1 MHKINCGSAIGV
13 SSIALALALS
23 LRLIYNDLDMFKR
36 IALKY
41 LRCWAQKEERKPLV
55 LRGARQVGK
64 TTLVR
69 LFAEEF
75 EHYIYLNLEEKENAA
90 LFAADSS
97 FEDLLSGVF
106 FKANVRQDSK
116 RVLIFID
123 EIQNEPKAVQA
134 LRYFYEKR
142 PDLYVIA
149 AGSLLESLM
158 GRHISFPVGRV
169 EYMALHPC
177 TFVEFLD
184 AIGEEQLACRV
195 EQIAVPQSLHDYTLD
210 LFKKY
215 MIIGGLPEVV
225 ANYAEHRDMV
235 RLGGVFNALL
245 SGYRDDVEKYAS
257 KPKEQ
262 DTIRY
267 ILNYGWT
274 FAAHRIQFAKF
285 TNTSFRSADVSNA
298 FRILEKTLL
307 LELVYPQTSASFPI
321 LPDLRKSPKLLWLD
335 TGLVNYVAGM
345 QEELLFTTDSD
356 ELWNGH
362 IAEHIV
368 AQELLGATTS
378 FGEKRMFW
386 VRDARNSQAEV
397 DFLIRYKSHLLPIEV
412 KTGSNSKLRSLH
424 QFMDESRESMALR
437 LWNGPMTS
445 DTIARADGSTFT
457 LYNIPLY
464 YAGQL
469 SEFVGGKL

>member
-1 MHKINCGSAIGV
+1 
-13 SSIALALALS
+13 
-23 LRLIYNDLDMFKR
+23 MFRR
-36 IALKY
+36 IAQKY
-41 LRCWAQKEERKPLV
+41 LYEWAQKEERKPLV

-64 TTLVR
+64 TTLVKM
-69 LFAEEF
+69 FAADF
-75 EHYIYLNLEEKENAA
+75 DHYIYLNLEEKEDAE

-97 FEDLLSGVF
+97 FEDLLVGIF
-106 FKANVRQDSK
+106 FKANIPIDSS
-116 RVLIFID
+116 RTLIFID

-177 TFVEFLD
+177 TFVEFLM
-184 AIGEEQLACRV
+184 AIGEDMLANQI
-195 EQIAVPQSLHDYTLD
+195 ENIAVPQSLHSYTLD

-225 ANYAEHRDMV
+225 ANYAQYRDMV
-235 RLGGVFNALL
+235 RLNGVFNALL
-245 SGYRDDVEKYAS
+245 SGYRDDVEKYAD

-262 DTIRY
+262 DSIRY

-274 FAAHRIQFAKF
+274 SAGHRIQFAKF
-285 TNTSFRSADVSNA
+285 TNSSFKSADVSNA
-298 FRILEKTLL
+298 FRTLEKTLL
-307 LELVYPQTSASFPI
+307 LELVYPLTSTSFPI
-321 LPDLRKSPKLLWLD
+321 LPDLKKSPKLLWFD
-335 TGLVNYVAGM
+335 TGLVNYVTGM
-345 QEELLFTTDSD
+345 QEDLLFTPNSD
-356 ELWNGH
+356 ELWNGD

-368 AQELLGATTS
+368 AQELLGATTL

-397 DFLIRYKSHLLPIEV
+397 DFVIRHKSHLLPIEV

-424 QFMDESRESMALR
+424 QYMEESNENIALR

-445 DTIARADGSTFT
+445 DIITRIDGRPFT

-464 YAGQL
+464 YAGHLNAWLQQTL
-469 SEFVGGKL
+469 

>member
-1 MHKINCGSAIGV
+1 
-13 SSIALALALS
+13 
-23 LRLIYNDLDMFKR
+23 MFRR
-36 IALKY
+36 IAQKY
-41 LRCWAQKEERKPLV
+41 LYEWAQKEERKPLV

-64 TTLVR
+64 TTLVKM
-69 LFAEEF
+69 FAADF
-75 EHYIYLNLEEKENAA
+75 DHYIYLNLEEKEDAE

-97 FEDLLSGVF
+97 FDDLLVGIF
-106 FKANVRQDSK
+106 FKANIPIDSS
-116 RVLIFID
+116 RTLIFID

-177 TFVEFLD
+177 TFVEFLM
-184 AIGEEQLACRV
+184 AIGEDMLANQI
-195 EQIAVPQSLHDYTLD
+195 EKIAVPQSLHGYTLD

-225 ANYAEHRDMV
+225 ANYAQYRDMV

-245 SGYRDDVEKYAS
+245 SGYRDDVEKYAD

-262 DTIRY
+262 DSIRY

-274 FAAHRIQFAKF
+274 SAGHRIQFAKF
-285 TNTSFRSADVSNA
+285 TNSSFKSADVSNA
-298 FRILEKTLL
+298 FRTLEKTLL
-307 LELVYPQTSASFPI
+307 LELVYPLTSTSFPI
-321 LPDLRKSPKLLWLD
+321 LPDLKKSPKLLWFD
-335 TGLVNYVAGM
+335 TGLVNYVTGM
-345 QEELLFTTDSD
+345 QEELLFTPNSD
-356 ELWNGH
+356 ELWNGD

-368 AQELLGATTS
+368 AQELLGATTL

-397 DFLIRYKSHLLPIEV
+397 DFVIRHKSHLLPIEV

-424 QFMDESRESMALR
+424 QYMEESNENIALR

-445 DTIARADGSTFT
+445 DVITRTDDRPFT

-464 YAGQL
+464 YAGHLNAWLQQTL
-469 SEFVGGKL
+469 

>member
-1 MHKINCGSAIGV
+1 
-13 SSIALALALS
+13 
-23 LRLIYNDLDMFKR
+23 MFKR
-36 IALKY
+36 LALNY
-41 LRCWAQKEERKPLV
+41 LRKWAQKEERKPLV

-64 TTLVR
+64 TTLVKM
-69 LFAEEF
+69 FADDF
-75 EHYIYLNLEEKENAA
+75 DHYIYLNLEEADNAK
-90 LFAADSS
+90 LFAADST
-97 FEDLLSGVF
+97 FDDLLAGIF
-106 FKANVRQDSK
+106 FRANLTADSH
-116 RVLIFID
+116 RTLIFID

-134 LRYFYEKR
+134 LRYFYERR

-177 TFVEFLD
+177 TFTEFLS
-184 AIGEEQLACRV
+184 AIGEEALACQI
-195 EQIAVPQSLHDYTLD
+195 EKIAVPQSLHSYTLE

-225 ANYAEHRDMV
+225 ANYAQHRDMV
-235 RLGGVFNALL
+235 RLNGVFNSLL
-245 SGYRDDVEKYAS
+245 SGYRDDVEKYAD
-257 KPKEQ
+257 KPREQ

-274 FAAHRIQFAKF
+274 SAAHRIQFAKF
-285 TNTSFRSADVSNA
+285 TNTSFKSADVSNA
-298 FRILEKTLL
+298 FRTLEKALL
-307 LELVYPQTSASFPI
+307 LELVYPLTSTSFPI
-321 LPDLRKSPKLLWLD
+321 LPDLKKSPKLFWLD

-356 ELWNGH
+356 ELWNGD
-362 IAEHIV
+362 IAEHSV
-368 AQELLGATTS
+368 AQELLGATTT

-397 DFLIRYKSHLLPIEV
+397 DFVLRHKSHLLPIEV

-424 QFMDESRESMALR
+424 LFMEESKENIALR

-445 DTIARADGSTFT
+445 DVITRSDGRLFT

-464 YAGQL
+464 YAGHLYEWIRQARNATI
-469 SEFVGGKL
+469 

>member
-1 MHKINCGSAIGV
+1 
-13 SSIALALALS
+13 
-23 LRLIYNDLDMFKR
+23 MFKR
-36 IALKY
+36 LALNY
-41 LRCWAQKEERKPLV
+41 LRKWAQKEERKPLV

-64 TTLVR
+64 TTLVKM
-69 LFAEEF
+69 FADDF
-75 EHYIYLNLEEKENAA
+75 DHYIYLNLEEADNAK
-90 LFAADSS
+90 LFAADST
-97 FEDLLSGVF
+97 FDDLLAGIF
-106 FKANVRQDSK
+106 FRANLTADSH
-116 RVLIFID
+116 RTLIFID

-134 LRYFYEKR
+134 LRYFYERR

-177 TFVEFLD
+177 TFTEFLS
-184 AIGEEQLACRV
+184 AIGEEALACQI
-195 EQIAVPQSLHDYTLD
+195 EKIAVPQSLHSYTLE

-225 ANYAEHRDMV
+225 ANYAQHRDMV
-235 RLGGVFNALL
+235 RLNGVFNSLL
-245 SGYRDDVEKYAS
+245 SGYRDDVEKYAD
-257 KPKEQ
+257 KPREQ

-274 FAAHRIQFAKF
+274 SAAHRIQFAKF
-285 TNTSFRSADVSNA
+285 TNTSFKSADVSDA
-298 FRILEKTLL
+298 FRTLEKALL
-307 LELVYPQTSASFPI
+307 LELVYPLTSTSFPI
-321 LPDLRKSPKLLWLD
+321 LPDLKKSPKLLWLD

-356 ELWNGH
+356 ELWNGD
-362 IAEHIV
+362 IAEHSV
-368 AQELLGATTS
+368 AQELLGATTT

-397 DFLIRYKSHLLPIEV
+397 DFVLRHKSHLLPIEV

-424 QFMDESRESMALR
+424 LFMEESKENIALR

-445 DTIARADGSTFT
+445 DVITRSDGRPFT

-464 YAGQL
+464 YAGHLYEWIRQARNATI
-469 SEFVGGKL
+469 

>member
-1 MHKINCGSAIGV
+1 
-13 SSIALALALS
+13 
-23 LRLIYNDLDMFKR
+23 MFER
-36 IALKY
+36 IAIRY
-41 LRCWAQKEERKPLV
+41 LRSWATKEERKPLV

-64 TTLVR
+64 TTLVE
-69 LFAEEF
+69 LFAQDF
-75 EHYIYLNLEEKENAA
+75 DTYIYLNLEERENAE
-90 LFAADSS
+90 LFAADYS
-97 FEDLLSGVF
+97 FEDLLAGIY
-106 FKANVRQDSK
+106 FKANKQQDENK
-116 RVLIFID
+116 RTLIFID
-123 EIQNEPKAVQA
+123 EIQNEPKAVQV

-177 TFVEFLD
+177 TFVEFLK
-184 AIGEEQLACRV
+184 AMGQNVIA
-195 EQIAVPQSLHDYTLD
+195 EQIEQVSLPASLHSHAMD

-215 MIIGGLPEVV
+215 MIVGGLPEAV
-225 ANYAEHRDMV
+225 ANYAQFNDLV
-235 RLGGVFNALL
+235 RLNGVFNSLL
-245 SGYRDDVEKYAS
+245 SGYRDDVEKYAN

-262 DTIRY
+262 DAIRY

-274 FAAHRIQFAKF
+274 AAGHRIQFAKF
-285 TNTSFRSADVSNA
+285 TGSTFKAAEAGNA
-298 FRILEKTLL
+298 FRTLEKTLL
-307 LELVYPQTSASFPI
+307 LELVYPLTSSSLPI
-321 LPDLRKSPKLLWLD
+321 LPDLKKSPKLLWLD

-345 QEELLFTTDSD
+345 QEDLLFNKDAD
-356 ELWNGH
+356 ELWNGD

-368 AQELLGATTS
+368 GQELLGATYN

-386 VRDARNSQAEV
+386 VRDAKNSQAEV

-412 KTGSNSKLRSLH
+412 KTGNNAKLRSLH
-424 QFMDESRESMALR
+424 LFMEESKETIALR

-445 DTIARADGSTFT
+445 DTIPKSNGETFT

-464 YAGQL
+464 YAGHLQHFL
-469 SEFVGGKL
+469 DGVV

>member
-1 MHKINCGSAIGV
+1 
-13 SSIALALALS
+13 
-23 LRLIYNDLDMFKR
+23 MFRR
-36 IALKY
+36 IALEN
-41 LRCWAQKEERKPLV
+41 LREWALKAERKPLV

-64 TTLVR
+64 TTLVEM
-69 LFAEEF
+69 FAADF
-75 EHYIYLNLEEKENAA
+75 DHYIYLNLEEKDNAE
-90 LFAADSS
+90 LFATDST
-97 FEDLLSGVF
+97 FDDLLAGIF
-106 FKANVRQDSK
+106 FKAKLPVDSP
-116 RVLIFID
+116 RTLIFID
-123 EIQNEPKAVQA
+123 EIQTEPKAVQA

-177 TFVEFLD
+177 TFVEFLS
-184 AIGEEQLACRV
+184 AIGEEMLVSQV
-195 EQIAVPQSLHDYTLD
+195 EKVAVPQSLHSYTLD

-225 ANYAEHRDMV
+225 ANYAQYHDMV
-235 RLGGVFNALL
+235 RLSDVFNALL
-245 SGYRDDVEKYAS
+245 SGYRDDVEKYADNR
-257 KPKEQ
+257 KEQ
-262 DTIRY
+262 DSIRY

-274 FAAHRIQFAKF
+274 TAGHRIQFAKF
-285 TNTSFRSADVSNA
+285 TNSSFKSADVSNA
-298 FRILEKTLL
+298 FRTLEKTLL
-307 LELVYPQTSASFPI
+307 LELVYPLTSTSFPI
-321 LPDLRKSPKLLWLD
+321 LPDLKKSPKLLWLD

-356 ELWNGH
+356 ELWNGD

-368 AQELLGATTS
+368 AQELLGATTT
-378 FGEKRMFW
+378 FGEKRLFW

-397 DFLIRYKSHLLPIEV
+397 DFVIRYKSHLLPIEV
-412 KTGSNSKLRSLH
+412 KTGANSKLRSLH
-424 QFMDESRESMALR
+424 LFMEESKENIALR

-445 DTIARADGSTFT
+445 DVITRSDGRPFT

-464 YAGQL
+464 YAGHLHTLMQQTL
-469 SEFVGGKL
+469 

>member
-1 MHKINCGSAIGV
+1 
-13 SSIALALALS
+13 
-23 LRLIYNDLDMFKR
+23 MFRR
-36 IALKY
+36 IALEN
-41 LRCWAQKEERKPLV
+41 LHEWALKAERKPLV

-64 TTLVR
+64 TTLVEM
-69 LFAEEF
+69 FAADF
-75 EHYIYLNLEEKENAA
+75 DHYIYLNLEEKDNAE
-90 LFAADSS
+90 LFATDST
-97 FEDLLSGVF
+97 FDDLLAGIF
-106 FKANVRQDSK
+106 FKAKLPVDSP
-116 RVLIFID
+116 RTLIFID
-123 EIQNEPKAVQA
+123 EIQTEPKAVQA

-177 TFVEFLD
+177 TFVEFLS
-184 AIGEEQLACRV
+184 AIGEEMLVSQV
-195 EQIAVPQSLHDYTLD
+195 EKVAVPQSLHSYTLD

-225 ANYAEHRDMV
+225 ANYAQYHDMV
-235 RLGGVFNALL
+235 RLSDVFNALL
-245 SGYRDDVEKYAS
+245 SGYRDDVEKYADNR
-257 KPKEQ
+257 KEQ
-262 DTIRY
+262 DSIRY

-274 FAAHRIQFAKF
+274 SAGHRIQFAKF
-285 TNTSFRSADVSNA
+285 TNSSFKSADVSNA
-298 FRILEKTLL
+298 FRTLEKTLL
-307 LELVYPQTSASFPI
+307 LELVYPLTSTSFPI
-321 LPDLRKSPKLLWLD
+321 LPDLKKSPKLLWLD

-356 ELWNGH
+356 ELWNGD

-368 AQELLGATTS
+368 AQELLGATTT
-378 FGEKRMFW
+378 FGEKRLFW

-397 DFLIRYKSHLLPIEV
+397 DFVIRYKSHLLPIEV
-412 KTGSNSKLRSLH
+412 KTGANSKLRSLH
-424 QFMDESRESMALR
+424 LFMEESKENIALR

-445 DTIARADGSTFT
+445 DVITRSDGRPFT

-464 YAGQL
+464 YAGHLHTLMQQTL
-469 SEFVGGKL
+469 